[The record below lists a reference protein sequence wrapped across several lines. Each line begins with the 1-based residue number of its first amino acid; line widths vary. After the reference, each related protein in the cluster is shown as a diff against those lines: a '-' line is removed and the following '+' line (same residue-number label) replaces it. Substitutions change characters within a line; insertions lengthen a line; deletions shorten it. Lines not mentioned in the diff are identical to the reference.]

1 MKRFQS
7 IIQKYITNHQK
18 HKKYLAAVLAL
29 SILVSFAVPVSLIM
43 PAVSMTQND
52 TNENYAQPLNNEIE
66 TYTNESTGTNE
77 WFDTASDNG
86 EGVDFE
92 NNITSITITDA
103 TKDSN
108 GDYVINGGSGSSWS
122 GSFTLNYAR
131 VNDGVLGENNP
142 YMHFKIND
150 VKITNAQYGKDCL
163 FIDPSTSWK
172 GYCSDNNLLDN
183 QGQPATSGYYS
194 ISENGMI
201 NIRFTSDYR
210 NYLKSTTCEGSI
222 TFEGSIERGD
232 DADGDREFTIGNNK
246 IKVNFDDKNLGIR
259 KSADWNFYGTD
270 GSKIRWTITIEN
282 GSYAENLSGYTVDD
296 PMFSRGEN
304 FKFNPEN
311 VGSVDSNGVFRF
323 NESCKDSNG
332 KYPDYI
338 TITYETP
345 ITDDDIQLVTNQDGT
360 ENIYSGNFKVSN
372 IAKLKKPDGTETPS
386 NEATKEIPK
395 NEIKST
401 ITKSGTP
408 SYAIDGSKGYI
419 EWTIEVNRQHG
430 LPIKDYVITD
440 EAFKNKDIKDITI
453 NGTLASITDTSK
465 GTLTLGDVG
474 SKAIIK
480 YKVPVDKNSEQQYTN
495 KASLTPPSDNKDE
508 PKDTGDRTVTYK
520 TDLFDVTKSGVLND
534 KNQLTWTITIDATIN
549 NNAGTLNG
557 FKISDTQF
565 TDAVTNGQLRI
576 VSATNNNAD
585 VMNSV
590 SLSGSGNEYTINGE
604 ADKITLE
611 FTRPLTTDEINAQLG
626 LTGNNTANATNTV
639 TVEDK
644 DGEKEEE
651 SGTATL
657 TPLVDGIV
665 KRLKSN
671 NYAEETAGYDSDYL
685 TSDKATKSLEWEVNI
700 DHYRGFSSD
709 SKVFVDVMNA
719 TNGGQHY
726 MTREQLNTISIS
738 GTTIEGNDA
747 GITSSDYTIEKIF
760 DSNNKII
767 RFNVTFN
774 GTVDTKKC
782 VHLTIG
788 YNTTADASNVVKGNT
803 AVFSNIASF
812 GGTDAPGGNFSFE
825 VKDPAN
831 VPKHNL
837 TANKSWAGDTPA
849 NRPDNITIRLERKT
863 GENGWVEYAPSGQE
877 STKTIN
883 KDSFDGYLCQWTDL
897 EEYTPTADKTP
908 YYYRVVELD
917 GDNVVLNG
925 GILGSYTVSY
935 NENGITLN
943 SNGTFTI
950 TNTRAL
956 ADITVH
962 KDWVGDEGK
971 TKPNAVV
978 HLEWKYEGNADSTYQ
993 RVDGDNG
1000 ADVTLDPNN
1009 SYNHTWNNLPK
1020 KKDGRTVLYRVVENE
1035 LADYVTSYTNNNGI
1049 NSNGTINITNTYKMI
1064 DISVNKVW
1072 QDENGGNMSAPDD
1085 INSLKF
1091 QLQYKHAD
1099 SFEPAGTA
1107 TSITDTKERSG
1118 DTVKYHFTLP
1128 ADVNAGD
1135 KIIFNITK
1143 NVYNNASGCLGW
1155 NGKSGWQKI
1164 EWNVTNTNGFTK
1176 EFIISDDIA
1185 DNRYFEFQA
1194 YNNSIYYDIGTVEYQ
1209 IQKKK
1214 DGAVSDWTAYPTD
1227 GTQEVQKASDGSFS
1241 YTWQN
1246 IPIVDEDGNLLEY
1259 QVVEVNCPKGYKA
1272 SYSSSDNKNFTV
1284 TNKQSTTYSKQA
1296 IYPHEMNLNK
1306 AYTTMIEGTDFIIEP
1321 IDSITLDKLPT
1332 RTINEKEYYI
1342 LEWIIRMNSKN
1353 NYSFEDELP
1362 DGAFLYCDEKG
1373 TSTGFGVIKNNNS
1386 NSYEVVVNIWQSWNN
1401 VYKANG
1407 NKINFDF
1414 SKENEFHNLKFIIYC
1429 TAIPKE
1435 TVDSAVNTNG
1445 YYDVINKIKTN
1456 DEPNSTESK
1465 LTITKSTAPPVDE
1478 SLLRKTLYVGKP
1490 DSLYYQNG
1498 TPTYELIVNPE
1509 GKNLVN
1515 GDTIDITDI
1524 FEITGYKP
1532 NGGTKTDGSDLL
1544 DVDFN
1549 EIQVQLIDENG
1560 KRIRDLLPNEYN
1572 RLTNTEEITN
1582 VETTPYDVDWGDFS
1596 DPYPDDGTNNWYY
1609 LKERSLVESGVEVC
1623 LEVSGNQGD
1632 IVDVFGYSGFTV
1644 EYDDVK
1650 YDENGKAK
1658 IRFIIT
1664 EPMRSDLFFKSSN
1677 ITAVQIISTQ
1687 KVTRTTSQATKL
1699 QLSVPDEMPLKIVY
1713 SYKLKTN
1720 SKTPG
1725 NPAVGKT
1732 PPAGSVIYL
1741 KNAAEF
1747 ETSSEKAFDEEKE
1760 MEFQI
1765 SKSSATVNTTE
1776 YPTIKKVDIGNYSLE
1791 LSAGFRIAK
1800 YDNGT
1805 WKYASQFNDVSDDKH
1820 KVVSH
1825 SPNFSIEE
1833 SDGKV
1838 PTGSAKLETVAGGY
1852 KIVLESGALY
1862 KLVEVERPDGYID
1875 LGYKSDSIVTGK
1887 KPYVFY
1893 FTYDGTISDETLDSL
1908 NNDLDDL
1915 YKLEKSDIMNFQK
1928 NSTLNIPN
1936 SNTFS
1941 IKVEKEWGIMPAD
1954 YTPVSVDVKLGW
1966 SYSKLN
1972 KIPDSLNELSAL
1984 GINGATKTIT
1994 GIGENGTLPSV
2005 TWDNLPNGYDGKPI
2019 YYYVKE
2025 ISYKLKDSNNIE
2037 KTYTLNNDGTYKC
2050 GDETGDFKPIY
2061 TGNGLNTGYSVE
2073 DGKVTGNV
2081 HIKNASKL
2089 VVKKVWQDSNGEEIT
2104 DNLPLE
2110 EIQFNLDGIKEDGT
2124 TIRLVTKGT
2133 LSKSADWLTVID
2145 DSVFDSS
2152 LNEESKELSQYKQFK
2167 VAEVITNDNQ
2177 AIMYGYIVSDTY
2189 NVTEG
2194 SGEIVLTN
2202 KDKTPKD
2209 INVTVNKVWGDGNGN
2224 HTNDSIEV
2232 VLIRSNK
2239 SLTSSELK
2247 ELNLDSLSNG
2257 ITKVVEDNPF
2267 ILNSENNWTK
2277 TWEELPYKEENGTQN
2292 YYYVLEKI
2300 IPDGYEVSY
2309 SHNGSLSS
2317 PVITINN
2324 NVPGSFRIDKSW
2336 VNASDTLITDTSS
2349 LPESIEVELYRRAK
2363 ENKTQASTVDKSA
2376 EIKIMPIGDSITY
2389 GEGDS
2394 LGGSYRKYLY
2404 YELKKT
2410 FPNLKI
2416 VGKQSWTGSA
2426 EIDGENITFDNG
2438 HVGRSGMTIKSY
2450 NYDNHNRIGIYEGI
2464 TNGDWK
2470 DAIREQKPD
2479 IILLLIGTNDIMD
2492 NYDMENIESRLYDL
2506 TQEIYKQYN
2515 DTKLFIMSPPPIV
2528 AGNKNTGDYLNQNI
2542 MDTNITNYI
2551 VAIKKVIARE
2561 TNNNHYC
2568 KYIDI
2573 NTEFKAQNDYATN
2586 LLSDYCHPNA
2596 SGNRVIGNYITKQLE
2611 TALGISS
2618 ESVELEKDIPRL
2630 PSDFETNS
2638 SVYEKVDKITISHD
2652 ENGNWSYNVSDLGS
2666 DSKDYV
2672 YYVKEIVPE
2681 GWEVSYEHNGQL
2693 GDSDTPIQIINK
2705 KTTEKTSITVNKQW
2719 IDGNAGN
2726 RPDITLT
2733 LQYKTSESASWTDVN
2748 VTQPTPTKNGATWTY
2763 TYSNLPKDDG
2773 NDNNYQYRIV
2783 ETVPTG
2789 YTVEY
2794 VNGGV
2799 SGADGNISLTNTKS
2813 VSIKLNK
2820 IWSDN
2825 DHMGDTIIVKL
2836 HRSTTQKGDA
2846 SLPLVMS
2853 INGQASMQTGSTQT
2867 LTANRNNI
2875 IWSSSDTNAATINS
2889 TGLVTAIKAGTTTI
2903 TAKCGSETATFVIT
2917 VSDKPTVQLA
2927 KSSVNITLGE
2937 NASDLVTLLGISMS
2951 EGTATYSYSGYDSS
2965 VISIS
2970 DGKVTALKAG
2980 NTTITVTATSGS
2992 DTSTAT
2998 ATINVNYPTFN
3009 VSDVSVAA
3017 GRTLNIAPDSHGGF
3031 EYTSNN
3037 DKITVDVNGNLSAE
3051 NASAGDTATIT
3062 VKRGTETKT
3071 INVTVTEASHE
3082 VPKVMDSSNA
3092 PYYIDL
3098 PNGYRSNIDKI
3109 VLVFDSTSSG
3119 WIDIFINRN
3128 GNYMGTIGQ
3137 QSVGYDASDNI
3148 ILSCSNYTTII
3159 DFDNGTMDCLK
3170 FAKSSSGDFNA
3181 TLKSLQVILA
3191 NDSSYTI
3198 TDFDNNTGTSSGSG
3212 SGGEDTSDYGTKVS
3226 GEYNSKYDS
3235 YGYSIND
3242 VEAGKVVKVTVVGTP
3257 NASVNGCFG
3266 YNDSSNSWQDSKWG
3280 DKNIGSDGKLV
3291 LEYTVPD
3298 NYKNGFQFQFW
3309 NWEKNGNTSSNITD
3323 VYYKVE
3329 AGAGGGDTGNYG
3341 TELSNQNNNG
3351 DNFKSEIS
3359 GLKAGD
3365 KITVTL
3371 LGTPN
3376 NSVNGCFGY
3385 AVNTWSQSKW
3395 GDKNIGSDG
3404 KLAIEYTVPSN
3415 YNGEYFEFQIW
3426 NYSSSIV
3433 SKVYYKV
3440 DYGTYATATQSYS
3453 LRSASRAISRVNSV
3467 SPLAE
3472 TSENITF
3479 NSEGVAEVK
3488 LTYTDVVNG
3497 QHWQKLI
3504 ENLPAYDKNN
3514 QQYYYWVEE
3523 IEVNGY
3529 TASYYFDDA
3538 SGDTEYCI
3546 DAAKLGSGEITIKNT
3561 KVESSSV
3568 TMPSTGGKG
3577 VKWYYVTGMAVMFV
3591 SAAGILIRRRKN
3603 PVK

>member
-29 SILVSFAVPVSLIM
+29 SILVSFAVPISLIM

-86 EGVDFE
+86 EGVTFE
-92 NNITSITITDA
+92 NKITSITITNA
-103 TKDSN
+103 TTDDKGN
-108 GDYVINGGSGSSWS
+108 YVINGGSGPSWS
-122 GSFTLNYAR
+122 GSFTLNYAE
-131 VNDGVLGENNP
+131 VNGDFLRENNP
-142 YMHFKIND
+142 YMYCKING

-163 FIDPSTSWK
+163 FIDPSTSWED
-172 GYCSDNNLLDN
+172 YCSANNLLDN

-210 NYLKSTTCEGSI
+210 NYLENNTCEGSI
-222 TFEGSIERGD
+222 KFEGSIERGD
-232 DADGDREFTIGNNK
+232 DADGDKEFTIGKNK
-246 IKVNFDDKNLGIR
+246 IKVTFDDKNLGIR
-259 KSADWNFYGTD
+259 KSADWNFYGTND
-270 GSKIRWTITIEN
+270 GNIRWTITIEN
-282 GSYAENLSGYTVDD
+282 GNYVNDLNDYFVEDS
-296 PMFSRGEN
+296 MFSRGEN

-345 ITDDDIQLVTNQDGT
+345 ITDNDIQLVTNPDGT

-372 IAKLKKPDGTETPS
+372 IAKLKKNDSTELPPA
-386 NEATKEIPK
+386 EATKDIPQSDVKATINK
-395 NEIKST
+395 N
-401 ITKSGTP
+401 GQP
-408 SYAIDGSKGYI
+408 SYEIDGSKGYV
-419 EWTIEVNRQHG
+419 EWTIEVERKHN
-430 LPIKDYVITD
+430 LPLKDYVITD
-440 EAFKNKDIKDITI
+440 EAFKNSNIKDITI
-453 NGTLASITDTSK
+453 NGTPASITDTSN
-465 GTLTLGDVG
+465 GALTLDDVG

-480 YKVPVDKNSEQQYTN
+480 YKVPVDKNSERQYTN

-520 TDLFDVTKSGVLND
+520 TDLFDVTKTGVLND
-534 KNQLTWTITIDATIN
+534 KNQITWTITIDATIN

-576 VSATNNNAD
+576 VSAENNYVD
-585 VMNSV
+585 VTNSV
-590 SLSGSGNEYTINGE
+590 SLNGLGNEYTINGE

-611 FTRPLTTDEINAQLG
+611 FTRPLTTDEINAQLD
-626 LTGNNTANATNTV
+626 LTGNNTDNATNTV

-726 MTREQLNTISIS
+726 MTQEQLNTISIS

-760 DSNNKII
+760 DSNKKII

-774 GTVDTKKC
+774 DTVDTKKC
-782 VHLTIG
+782 VHLKIG
-788 YNTTADASNVVKGNT
+788 YKTTADASKVEKGNI
-803 AVFSNIASF
+803 ALFSNTASF
-812 GGTDAPGGNFSFE
+812 GEQLVDDGGSFE
-825 VKDPAN
+825 FVVKDPAN

-849 NRPDNITIRLERKT
+849 NRPDSIKIRLERKT
-863 GENGWVEYAPSGQE
+863 GENGKWEKYTREGLENP
-877 STKTIN
+877 KTIN
-883 KDSFDGYLCQWTDL
+883 KGSFDSYLCQWTDL
-897 EEYTPTADKTP
+897 EEYTPTSDKTH

-917 GDNVVLNG
+917 GDNAVSNG
-925 GILGSYTVSY
+925 GTLEDYTVSY

-971 TKPNAVV
+971 TRPEAKV
-978 HLEWKYEGNADSTYQ
+978 HLEWKYADNSNEWQT
-993 RVDGDNG
+993 VEGDNG

-1020 KKDGRTVLYRVVENE
+1020 KKDGKTVLYRVVENE
-1035 LADYVTSYTNNNGI
+1035 LSDYVTSYTNNNGI
-1049 NSNGTINITNTYKMI
+1049 NSNGTINITNTYKKI
-1064 DISVNKVW
+1064 DISVNKAW

-1107 TSITDTKERSG
+1107 TSITDNRKQEGSTW
-1118 DTVKYHFTLP
+1118 KYFFNLP
-1128 ADVNAGD
+1128 FDVNAGD
-1135 KIIFNITK
+1135 KIVFNIK
-1143 NVYNNASGCLGW
+1143 GAVYGNASGCLGW
-1155 NGKSGWQKI
+1155 NGTDWQKI
-1164 EWNVTNTNGFTK
+1164 EWNKENSGDFTK

-1185 DNRYFEFQA
+1185 SDRYFEFQF
-1194 YNNSIYYDIGTVEYQ
+1194 YNNSSYPNQTTVEYQ

-1227 GTQEVQKASDGSFS
+1227 GTQEVQKASDGSFR

-1246 IPIVDEDGNLLEY
+1246 IPIVDENGNSVVY
-1259 QVVEVNCPKGYKA
+1259 QVVEVDTPSGYEA
-1272 SYSSSDNKNFTV
+1272 SYSSLDDKNFTV
-1284 TNKQSTTYSKQA
+1284 TNKQSYSKQA
-1296 IYPHEMNLNK
+1296 IYPHEMNLSNG
-1306 AYTTMIEGTDFIIEP
+1306 YSNIIEGTDFIIEP

-1386 NSYEVVVNIWQSWNN
+1386 YSYEVVVNIWQSWNN

-1414 SKENEFHNLKFIIYC
+1414 SKESEFHNLKFIIYC

-1445 YYDVINKIKTN
+1445 SYDVINKIKTN
-1456 DEPNSTESK
+1456 DEPNFTESK
-1465 LTITKSTAPPVDE
+1465 LTITKSNTPPVDE

-1549 EIQVQLIDENG
+1549 KIQVQLIDENG

-1572 RLTNTEEITN
+1572 RLTNTEEVEDVDITN
-1582 VETTPYDVDWGDFS
+1582 YTGNFGKFVMDDWNTTKHYKLDSG
-1596 DPYPDDGTNNWYY
+1596 NNFPIG
-1609 LKERSLVESGVEVC
+1609 LEVC
-1623 LEVSGNQGD
+1623 LK
-1632 IVDVFGYSGFTV
+1632 
-1644 EYDDVK
+1644 VK
-1650 YDENGKAK
+1650 GGTTGELVNAKADNEKFVIESDGGIYDENGEAEIKLLVQKTDWTDLGFTCGNAK
-1658 IRFIIT
+1658 LDVEVI
-1664 EPMRSDLFFKSSN
+1664 SK
-1677 ITAVQIISTQ
+1677 QIV
-1687 KVTRTTSQATKL
+1687 KRTTSMKTKL

-1732 PPAGSVIYL
+1732 PPPGSEISL

-1747 ETSSEKAFDEEKE
+1747 ETSSEKASAEVSEAK
-1760 MEFQI
+1760 FQI
-1765 SKSSATVNTTE
+1765 STSSATVNTTE

-1791 LSAGFRIAK
+1791 LNACFRIAK

-1805 WKYASQFNDVSDDKH
+1805 WKYASQFNDVKDSSNN
-1820 KVVSH
+1820 VVSH
-1825 SPNFSIEE
+1825 SPNFNIEE
-1833 SDGKV
+1833 SAGKV
-1838 PTGSAKLETVAGGY
+1838 PTDSAKLETVAGGY
-1852 KIVLESGALY
+1852 KIVLDSGALY
-1862 KLVEVERPDGYID
+1862 KLVEVERPNGYID

-1887 KPYVFY
+1887 RPYVFY
-1893 FTYDGTISDETLDSL
+1893 FTYDGTISDETLNAL
-1908 NNDLDDL
+1908 NSGLGDL

-1941 IKVEKEWGIMPAD
+1941 IKVEKEWGIIPTG

-1984 GINGATKTIT
+1984 GIDEEDTKTIT
-1994 GIGENGTLPSV
+1994 GTGENDTLPSV

-2089 VVKKVWQDSNGEEIT
+2089 VVKKVWQDSNGKEIT

-2110 EIQFNLDGIKEDGT
+2110 KIQFNLDGIKEDGT
-2124 TIRLVTKGT
+2124 TVRLVTNGNLKASGN
-2133 LSKSADWLTVID
+2133 WLTVID
-2145 DSVFDSS
+2145 DSVFDNS
-2152 LNEESKELSQYKQFK
+2152 LNEESKKLSQYKQFK

-2209 INVTVNKVWGDGNGN
+2209 INVTVNKVWGNGNGN

-2247 ELNLDSLSNG
+2247 ELNLDSLPSG
-2257 ITKVVEDNPF
+2257 ITEVKKET
-2267 ILNSENNWTK
+2267 LNNSNNWTK
-2277 TWEELPYKEENGTQN
+2277 TWKNLPYKDDNGKQN
-2292 YYYVLEKI
+2292 RYYVLEKAV
-2300 IPDGYEVSY
+2300 PANYEVSY

-2336 VNASDTLITDTSS
+2336 VNASGTPITEGLPDSITVEIYQKLESTDSAVDDTKKIPDNLK
-2349 LPESIEVELYRRAK
+2349 VY
-2363 ENKTQASTVDKSA
+2363 A
-2376 EIKIMPIGDSITY
+2376 EGDSITF
-2389 GEGDS
+2389 GTS
-2394 LGGSYRKYLY
+2394 
-2404 YELKKT
+2404 
-2410 FPNLKI
+2410 
-2416 VGKQSWTGSA
+2416 
-2426 EIDGENITFDNG
+2426 ENFGVSN
-2438 HVGRSGMTIKSY
+2438 V
-2450 NYDNHNRIGIYEGI
+2450 
-2464 TNGDWK
+2464 
-2470 DAIREQKPD
+2470 P
-2479 IILLLIGTNDIMD
+2479 
-2492 NYDMENIESRLYDL
+2492 
-2506 TQEIYKQYN
+2506 
-2515 DTKLFIMSPPPIV
+2515 
-2528 AGNKNTGDYLNQNI
+2528 YLNQLKDLLPGENVTMI
-2542 MDTNITNYI
+2542 NSGTVNAKIEG
-2551 VAIKKVIARE
+2551 IK
-2561 TNNNHYC
+2561 
-2568 KYIDI
+2568 D
-2573 NTEFKAQNDYATN
+2573 D
-2586 LLSDYCHPNA
+2586 LLSDLNSYDVVTLIAGTNNLLNSNETVDQIKPKLKSLIDAIYSNAKSKDIVLFVGNVPKITGTAALTWSNARPGYKQNDSESNAEIISKWDTLVTEYNTMVKDLVDSDDYKDKKIYYVDICQAVGTQTVDGCHPSDTGYTAIANA
-2596 SGNRVIGNYITKQLE
+2596 FYNAINKHYVGE
-2611 TALGISS
+2611 TVTVETSKNIDGLPENLGTLYDT
-2618 ESVELEKDIPRL
+2618 E
-2630 PSDFETNS
+2630 
-2638 SVYEKVDKITISHD
+2638 TISAENNWSLNLTDLPKSD
-2652 ENGNWSYNVSDLGS
+2652 ENGN
-2666 DSKDYV
+2666 DYV
-2672 YYVKEIVPE
+2672 YYVKEVTPT
-2681 GWEVSYEHNGQL
+2681 GWEESYKHNGQL
-2693 GDSDTPIQIINK
+2693 VDSNTTIEIINTK
-2705 KTTEKTSITVNKQW
+2705 ATEKTSITVNKKW
-2719 IDGNAGN
+2719 NDGNASD
-2726 RPDITLT
+2726 RPDSITLT
-2733 LQYKTSESASWTDVN
+2733 LQRKTETEGEWSDVE
-2748 VTQPTPTKNGATWTY
+2748 VTQPTHTKNGATWTY

-2799 SGADGNISLTNTKS
+2799 AGADGNISLTNTKS

-2825 DHMGDTIIVKL
+2825 EHMGDTITVKL

-2875 IWSSSDTNAATINS
+2875 IWSSSDTNVATINS
-2889 TGLVTAIKAGTTTI
+2889 TGLVTAIKAGTTII

-2927 KSSVNITLGE
+2927 YSSVNITLDE

-2951 EGTATYSYSGYDSS
+2951 DGTATYSYSGYDSS

-2980 NTTITVTATSGS
+2980 NTTITVTATTPSG
-2992 DTSTAT
+2992 DRSTAT

-3031 EYTSNN
+3031 EYTSDN

-3062 VKRGTETKT
+3062 VTRGTETET
-3071 INVTVTEASHE
+3071 FNVTVTEASHE
-3082 VPKVMDSSNA
+3082 VPKVMDSDGA
-3092 PYYIDL
+3092 PYDVYL
-3098 PNGYRSNIDKI
+3098 PEGYRSNISQI
-3109 VLVFDSTSSG
+3109 MATFDSTSTGILDIDLYQGDSHKYVGWYNNNNFQFGDYGASMNNYVLTIPMKNGSADYLRFRNDYSG
-3119 WIDIFINRN
+3119 NTFKVI
-3128 GNYMGTIGQ
+3128 
-3137 QSVGYDASDNI
+3137 
-3148 ILSCSNYTTII
+3148 
-3159 DFDNGTMDCLK
+3159 
-3170 FAKSSSGDFNA
+3170 
-3181 TLKSLQVILA
+3181 LKSLQVILA

-3212 SGGEDTSDYGTKVS
+3212 SGGEDTSNYGTELTKTLS
-3226 GEYNSKYDS
+3226 NDDTPI
-3235 YGYSIND
+3235 YSITGLNVGD
-3242 VEAGKVVKVTVVGTP
+3242 KIEVTL
-3257 NASVNGCFG
+3257 VNNNEGSNFNGSFG
-3266 YNDSSNSWQDSKWG
+3266 YNESGVW
-3280 DKNIGSDGKLV
+3280 KNHEWSGTVTNGKMILTH
-3291 LEYTVPD
+3291 TVND
-3298 NYKNGFQFQFW
+3298 NYNGNEVQFQIW
-3309 NWEKNGNTSSNITD
+3309 KNKSADCT

-3329 AGAGGGDTGNYG
+3329 
-3341 TELSNQNNNG
+3341 
-3351 DNFKSEIS
+3351 
-3359 GLKAGD
+3359 
-3365 KITVTL
+3365 
-3371 LGTPN
+3371 
-3376 NSVNGCFGY
+3376 
-3385 AVNTWSQSKW
+3385 
-3395 GDKNIGSDG
+3395 
-3404 KLAIEYTVPSN
+3404 
-3415 YNGEYFEFQIW
+3415 
-3426 NYSSSIV
+3426 SSAS
-3433 SKVYYKV
+3433 
-3440 DYGTYATATQSYS
+3440 TQSYS
-3453 LRSASRAISRVNSV
+3453 LRSASRAVSRVNSV

-3472 TSENITF
+3472 TSQSIKF
-3479 NSEGVAEVK
+3479 DSDGVAEVELK
-3488 LTYTDVVNG
+3488 YTDVVNG

-3504 ENLPAYDKNN
+3504 ENLPAYDENN

-3529 TASYYFDDA
+3529 TVSYLFSDDN
-3538 SGDTEYCI
+3538 SETQYCI
-3546 DAAKLGSGEITIKNT
+3546 DALQLGSGEITIKNT
-3561 KVESSSV
+3561 KNESSSV
-3568 TMPSTGGKG
+3568 EMPSTGGKG

>member
-92 NNITSITITDA
+92 NKITSITITDA

-122 GSFTLNYAR
+122 GSFTLNYAG
-131 VNDGVLGENNP
+131 VNDGVLGVNNP
-142 YMHFKIND
+142 YMHCQIND

-163 FIDPSTSWK
+163 FIDPSDSWK
-172 GYCSDNNLLDN
+172 AYCSANNLLDN

-210 NYLKSTTCEGSI
+210 NYLKSNTCEGSI

-259 KSADWNFYGTD
+259 KSADWNFQGANEE
-270 GSKIRWTITIEN
+270 KIRWAITIEN
-282 GSYAENLSGYTVDD
+282 GNYVNDLNNYFVEDSMLSKAENVVISPSNAGSIDSSGI
-296 PMFSRGEN
+296 
-304 FKFNPEN
+304 
-311 VGSVDSNGVFRF
+311 FRISD
-323 NESCKDSNG
+323 SCKDSNG
-332 KYPDYI
+332 KYPANI
-338 TITYETP
+338 TITYEAP
-345 ITDDDIQLVTNQDGT
+345 ITDSDLIKPTNDWD
-360 ENIYSGNFKVSN
+360 SFKIKN
-372 IAKLKKPDGTETPS
+372 IAKLKKDDGTELPPA
-386 NEATKEIPK
+386 EETKGIPQGDVK
-395 NEIKST
+395 AT
-401 ITKSGTP
+401 ITKSGKPT
-408 SYAIDGSKGYI
+408 YEIDGSKGYV
-419 EWTIEVNRQHG
+419 EWTIEVERKRN
-430 LPIKDYVITD
+430 LPLKDYVITD
-440 EAFKNKDIKDITI
+440 EAFKNIENITI
-453 NGTLASITDTSK
+453 NGDSATITDKTN

-474 SKAIIK
+474 SSAVIK
-480 YKVPVDKNSEQQYTN
+480 YRVPIDTNTSTGDITCTN
-495 KASLTPPSDNKDE
+495 KATLTPPDSAKDD
-508 PKDTGDRTVTYK
+508 PKDTGDQTVTYK
-520 TDLFDVTKSGVLND
+520 KDLFDVTKSGVLND
-534 KNQLTWTITIDATIN
+534 KNQLTWTITIATIN

-576 VSATNNNAD
+576 VSAENNYVD
-585 VMNSV
+585 VTNSV
-590 SLSGSGNEYTINGE
+590 SLNGLGNEYTINGE

-626 LTGNNTANATNTV
+626 LTGNNTDNATNTV

-657 TPLVDGIV
+657 TPLVDRIV
-665 KRLKSN
+665 KTLKSN
-671 NYAEETAGYDSDYL
+671 NRVEEEADYDSDYL
-685 TSDKATKSLEWEVNI
+685 NSSKATKELEWEVKI
-700 DHYRGFSSD
+700 DQHRGFSGD
-709 SKVFVDVMNA
+709 GKVFVDVMNA
-719 TNGGQHY
+719 TNSGKHY
-726 MTREQLNTISIS
+726 ITQEQLDAISIS
-738 GTTIEGNDA
+738 GTTIEGNNA
-747 GITSSDYTIEKIF
+747 GITSSDYTINGIT
-760 DSNNKII
+760 DSNGNITK
-767 RFNVTFN
+767 FEVTFN
-774 GTVDTKKC
+774 GNVDTKKC

-803 AVFSNIASF
+803 AVFSNTASF
-812 GGTDAPGGNFSFE
+812 GGKDAPGGNFSFE

-1478 SLLRKTLYVGKP
+1478 SLLQKTLYVGKP

-1572 RLTNTEEITN
+1572 RLTNTEE
-1582 VETTPYDVDWGDFS
+1582 VVGE
-1596 DPYPDDGTNNWYY
+1596 
-1609 LKERSLVESGVEVC
+1609 KEIIVGADKLYGYVNFDNSVSTYCINSINDKNIVPKGSEII
-1623 LEVSGNQGD
+1623 LEVQGNPNKSVNPQISEGSGAK
-1632 IVDVFGYSGFTV
+1632 SGFTFEV
-1644 EYDDVK
+1644 IGSGN
-1650 YDENGKAK
+1650 YDENGKAQIK
-1658 IRFIIT
+1658 LIFT
-1664 EPMRSDLFFKSSN
+1664 EDVTSLVAFKTSNATNDSSFKL
-1677 ITAVQIISTQ
+1677 ISAIF
-1687 KVTRTTSQATKL
+1687 KERTTSTKTKL

-1776 YPTIKKVDIGNYSLE
+1776 YPTIKKVDVGNYSLE
-1791 LSAGFRIAK
+1791 LHAGFRIAK

-1805 WKYASQFNDVSDDKH
+1805 WKYASQFNDVTDSSNN
-1820 KVVSH
+1820 VVSH

-1893 FTYDGTISDETLDSL
+1893 FTYDGTISDETLNAL
-1908 NNDLDDL
+1908 NNGLDNSL
-1915 YKLEKSDIMNFQK
+1915 KLSKSDIMNFQK

-1941 IKVEKEWGIMPAD
+1941 IKVEKEWGIMPAG

-2324 NVPGSFRIDKSW
+2324 NVPGSFKVSKSW
-2336 VNASDTLITDTSS
+2336 VNASYTPITEG
-2349 LPESIEVELYRRAK
+2349 LPDSITVEIYQKLESTNSA
-2363 ENKTQASTVDKSA
+2363 VDETK
-2376 EIKIMPIGDSITY
+2376 KIPDNLKVYALGDSITKGTFNGHVAEENTY
-2389 GEGDS
+2389 PNVLKS
-2394 LGGSYRKYLY
+2394 KYLTENNGY
-2404 YELKKT
+2404 NNSDVNK
-2410 FPNLKI
+2410 
-2416 VGKQSWTGSA
+2416 
-2426 EIDGENITFDNG
+2426 DGEN
-2438 HVGRSGMTIKSY
+2438 GRLISQIKEAASY
-2450 NYDNHNRIGIYEGI
+2450 SNYLPNADVVC
-2464 TNGDWK
+2464 
-2470 DAIREQKPD
+2470 
-2479 IILLLIGTNDIMD
+2479 IIAGTNDIINSNSAITGDDSCQTKLIELLNTIYQKNSNAIVFVGSIPKFSALDWSNLRGIANVYQSDTDDKRQSVQLQWDKLVNSYNTMV
-2492 NYDMENIESRLYDL
+2492 ENVVKSY
-2506 TQEIYKQYN
+2506 QYN
-2515 DTKLFIMSPPPIV
+2515 GQSKEISFVDIHKAVGTKLVDGCHPTAEGYDEIAKAFYNAI
-2528 AGNKNTGDYLNQNI
+2528 NKYYVG
-2542 MDTNITNYI
+2542 
-2551 VAIKKVIARE
+2551 E
-2561 TNNNHYC
+2561 TVTVGTPQ
-2568 KYIDI
+2568 DI
-2573 NTEFKAQNDYATN
+2573 NGLPDNLGTTPFKTVTMN
-2586 LLSDYCHPNA
+2586 P
-2596 SGNRVIGNYITKQLE
+2596 
-2611 TALGISS
+2611 
-2618 ESVELEKDIPRL
+2618 
-2630 PSDFETNS
+2630 
-2638 SVYEKVDKITISHD
+2638 D
-2652 ENGNWSYNVSDLGS
+2652 ENGNWSLNLTDLSKSDGNGNN
-2666 DSKDYV
+2666 YV
-2672 YYVKEIVPE
+2672 YYVKEINIPTD
-2681 GWEVSYEHNGQL
+2681 WEASYKHNGQL
-2693 GDSDTPIQIINK
+2693 ADSNTQIEIINTK
-2705 KTTEKTSITVNKQW
+2705 ATEKINITVNKKW
-2719 IDGNAGN
+2719 NDGNASD
-2726 RPDITLT
+2726 RPDSITLT
-2733 LQYKTSESASWTDVN
+2733 LQRKTETEGEWSDVE
-2748 VTQPTPTKNGATWTY
+2748 VTQPTPTKNGNTWTY

-2799 SGADGNISLTNTKS
+2799 AGADGNISLTNTKS

-2825 DHMGDTIIVKL
+2825 EHMGDTIIVKL

-2875 IWSSSDTNAATINS
+2875 IWSSSDTNVATINS
-2889 TGLVTAIKAGTTTI
+2889 TGLVTAIKHGTTII

-2927 KSSVNITLGE
+2927 NSVNITLGE

-2951 EGTATYSYSGYDSS
+2951 DGSTATYSYSGYDSS

-2998 ATINVNYPTFN
+2998 ATINVNYPATF
-3009 VSDVSVAA
+3009 SITGGSSVSV
-3017 GRTLNIAPDSHGGF
+3017 GSTLNLGIDNNNGKFTWLSSDKSIATVNDNGVVTGKKAGKVIITATRDDSTEVNPKVATKEITVQEGIIDVAQGNV
-3031 EYTSNN
+3031 EITLRIGDTITVTSSTGLAQLQTWLWDNNIVSASGNGNNIIIEAKAIGEVIITYLHTYNTSATTFKVKVVDAFAVSPTNKELAYGDTVTLSPNMSGNITYEIIQGSDFIDFDGSVVTAKSDGEGTAIIRFTNN
-3037 DKITVDVNGNLSAE
+3037 DTGEIADVTITVSEEIKEEKVYEGSYELVKDSYTTINPNVNIGKLVFNCTNDTQDTVWIAVYKDNNKIYDQNVTLNSTNSLEVEVNGNC
-3051 NASAGDTATIT
+3051 TQ
-3062 VKRGTETKT
+3062 
-3071 INVTVTEASHE
+3071 INIGF
-3082 VPKVMDSSNA
+3082 PNSN
-3092 PYYIDL
+3092 D
-3098 PNGYRSNIDKI
+3098 D
-3109 VLVFDSTSSG
+3109 
-3119 WIDIFINRN
+3119 
-3128 GNYMGTIGQ
+3128 
-3137 QSVGYDASDNI
+3137 
-3148 ILSCSNYTTII
+3148 
-3159 DFDNGTMDCLK
+3159 
-3170 FAKSSSGDFNA
+3170 
-3181 TLKSLQVILA
+3181 
-3191 NDSSYTI
+3191 
-3198 TDFDNNTGTSSGSG
+3198 
-3212 SGGEDTSDYGTKVS
+3212 
-3226 GEYNSKYDS
+3226 
-3235 YGYSIND
+3235 
-3242 VEAGKVVKVTVVGTP
+3242 AGKVI
-3257 NASVNGCFG
+3257 SF
-3266 YNDSSNSWQDSKWG
+3266 
-3280 DKNIGSDGKLV
+3280 
-3291 LEYTVPD
+3291 
-3298 NYKNGFQFQFW
+3298 
-3309 NWEKNGNTSSNITD
+3309 
-3323 VYYKVE
+3323 
-3329 AGAGGGDTGNYG
+3329 YG
-3341 TELSNQNNNG
+3341 TS
-3351 DNFKSEIS
+3351 
-3359 GLKAGD
+3359 
-3365 KITVTL
+3365 
-3371 LGTPN
+3371 
-3376 NSVNGCFGY
+3376 
-3385 AVNTWSQSKW
+3385 
-3395 GDKNIGSDG
+3395 
-3404 KLAIEYTVPSN
+3404 
-3415 YNGEYFEFQIW
+3415 
-3426 NYSSSIV
+3426 
-3433 SKVYYKV
+3433 
-3440 DYGTYATATQSYS
+3440 ATATQSYS

-3561 KVESSSV
+3561 KNESSSV

>member
-29 SILVSFAVPVSLIM
+29 SILVSFAVPISLIM

-86 EGVDFE
+86 EGVEFE
-92 NNITSITITDA
+92 SKITSITITNA
-103 TKDSN
+103 TTDDKGN
-108 GDYVINGGSGSSWS
+108 YVINGGSGPSWS
-122 GSFTLNYAR
+122 GSFTLNYAG
-131 VNDGVLGENNP
+131 VNGGFLRENNP
-142 YMHFKIND
+142 YMYCKING

-163 FIDPSTSWK
+163 FIDPSDSWK
-172 GYCSDNNLLDN
+172 AYCSDVDHYLLDS

-210 NYLKSTTCEGSI
+210 NYLENNTCEGSI
-222 TFEGSIERGD
+222 KFEGSIERGD
-232 DADGDREFTIGNNK
+232 DADGDKEFTIGNNK
-246 IKVNFDDKNLGIR
+246 IKVTFDDKNLGIR
-259 KSADWNFYGTD
+259 KSADWNFYGTND
-270 GSKIRWTITIEN
+270 GNIRWTITIEN
-282 GSYAENLSGYTVDD
+282 GNYVNDLNYYFVEDS
-296 PMFSRGEN
+296 MFSRGEN

-345 ITDDDIQLVTNQDGT
+345 ITDNDIQLVTNPDGT

-372 IAKLKKPDGTETPS
+372 IAKLKKPGGTETPS

-408 SYAIDGSKGYI
+408 SYEIDGSKGYI
-419 EWTIEVNRQHG
+419 EWTIEVERKHN
-430 LPIKDYVITD
+430 LPLKDYVITD
-440 EAFKNKDIKDITI
+440 EAFKNKDITDITI
-453 NGTLASITDTSK
+453 NGTPASITDTSN
-465 GTLTLGDVG
+465 GALTLDDVG

-480 YKVPVDKNSEQQYTN
+480 YKVPVDKNSERQYTN

-520 TDLFDVTKSGVLND
+520 TDLFDVTKTGVLND
-534 KNQLTWTITIDATIN
+534 KNQITWTITIDATIN

-576 VSATNNNAD
+576 VSAENNYVD
-585 VMNSV
+585 VTNSV
-590 SLSGSGNEYTINGE
+590 SLNGSGNEYTINGE

-611 FTRPLTTDEINAQLG
+611 FTRPLTTDEINAQLD
-626 LTGNNTANATNTV
+626 LTGNNTDNATNTV

-726 MTREQLNTISIS
+726 MTQEQLKLINIS
-738 GTTIEGNDA
+738 GTTIEGNNA

-774 GTVDTKKC
+774 DTVDTKKC
-782 VHLTIG
+782 VHLKIG
-788 YNTTADASNVVKGNT
+788 YNTTADASKVEKGNI
-803 AVFSNIASF
+803 ALFSNTASF
-812 GGTDAPGGNFSFE
+812 GEQLVDDGGSFE
-825 VKDPAN
+825 FVVKDPAN

-837 TANKSWAGDTPA
+837 TSHKSWVGD
-849 NRPDNITIRLERKT
+849 NDNKRPDSITVRLERKT
-863 GENGWVEYAPSGQE
+863 GKNGKWEKYTREGLENP
-877 STKTIN
+877 KTITKGDFN
-883 KDSFDGYLCQWTDL
+883 DYLCQWNDL

-917 GDNVVLNG
+917 GDNAVSNG
-925 GILGSYTVSY
+925 GILEDYTVSY
-935 NENGITLN
+935 NENGITLGGD
-943 SNGTFTI
+943 GTFTI

-971 TKPNAVV
+971 TRPNAVV
-978 HLEWKYEGNADSTYQ
+978 HLEWKYEGDADSTYQ
-993 RVDGDNG
+993 RVYG

-1020 KKDGRTVLYRVVENE
+1020 KKDGKTVLYRVIENE
-1035 LADYVTSYTNNNGI
+1035 LSDYVTSYTNNNGI

-1085 INSLKF
+1085 INSLTFK
-1091 QLQYKHAD
+1091 LQKKEYG
-1099 SFEPAGTA
+1099 S
-1107 TSITDTKERSG
+1107 TSDWEDYPDGIKTIE
-1118 DTVKYHFTLP
+1118 
-1128 ADVNAGD
+1128 
-1135 KIIFNITK
+1135 
-1143 NVYNNASGCLGW
+1143 
-1155 NGKSGWQKI
+1155 KS
-1164 EWNVTNTNGFTK
+1164 
-1176 EFIISDDIA
+1176 SDDL
-1185 DNRYFEFQA
+1185 
-1194 YNNSIYYDIGTVEYQ
+1194 
-1209 IQKKK
+1209 
-1214 DGAVSDWTAYPTD
+1214 
-1227 GTQEVQKASDGSFS
+1227 FS
-1241 YTWQN
+1241 YTWN
-1246 IPIVDEDGNLLEY
+1246 DIPIVDEDGNLLEY
-1259 QVVEVNCPKGYKA
+1259 QVVEVDCPKGYKA

-1284 TNKQSTTYSKQA
+1284 TNKQSATYSKQA
-1296 IYPHEMNLNK
+1296 IRPNEISGGSNSAELK
-1306 AYTTMIEGTDFIIEP
+1306 EGTNYRIEP
-1321 IDSITLDKLPT
+1321 ISSITADELNDWPT
-1332 RTINEKEYYI
+1332 RNVKGQECYIFEWYIQMNPKERYC
-1342 LEWIIRMNSKN
+1342 
-1353 NYSFEDELP
+1353 FEDELP
-1362 DGAFLYCDEKG
+1362 AGATLYWD
-1373 TSTGFGVIKNNNS
+1373 TSWTNNKGFGVIRNNGWSHEVAINTWSAWTTGNS
-1386 NSYEVVVNIWQSWNN
+1386 DCVWSV
-1401 VYKANG
+1401 NG
-1407 NKINFDF
+1407 NKVIFDF
-1414 SKENEFHNLKFIIYC
+1414 SKSGDFNNLQFVTYC
-1429 TAIPKE
+1429 TAIPKSII
-1435 TVDSAVNTNG
+1435 DNAVEADG
-1445 YYDVINKIKTN
+1445 SYDVINKIKTN
-1456 DEPNSTESK
+1456 DEPNFTESK
-1465 LTITKSTAPPVDE
+1465 LTITKSNTPPVDE

-1572 RLTNTEEITN
+1572 RLTNTEE
-1582 VETTPYDVDWGDFS
+1582 VVDVDITDYTDNISLKHTGNNWNNKEFYWQCSKEGFF
-1596 DPYPDDGTNNWYY
+1596 PIGLEICLKIKDGTPGEFVNVTESDNNFCI
-1609 LKERSLVESGVEVC
+1609 ESNGV
-1623 LEVSGNQGD
+1623 
-1632 IVDVFGYSGFTV
+1632 T
-1644 EYDDVK
+1644 
-1650 YDENGKAK
+1650 YDENGEAK
-1658 IRFIIT
+1658 IKLVIQNTTWTNLSYTCYENLKF
-1664 EPMRSDLFFKSSN
+1664 E
-1677 ITAVQIISTQ
+1677 VVSTQ
-1687 KVTRTTSQATKL
+1687 IVKRTTSMKTKL

-1732 PPAGSVIYL
+1732 PPPGSEISL

-1747 ETSSEKAFDEEKE
+1747 ETSSEKASAEVSEAK
-1760 MEFQI
+1760 FQI
-1765 SKSSATVNTTE
+1765 STSSATVNTTE
-1776 YPTIKKVDIGNYSLE
+1776 YPTIKKVDVGNYSLE
-1791 LSAGFRIAK
+1791 LNAGFRIAK

-1805 WKYASQFNDVSDDKH
+1805 WKYASQFNDVKDSSNN
-1820 KVVSH
+1820 VVSH
-1825 SPNFSIEE
+1825 SPNFNIEE
-1833 SDGKV
+1833 SAGKV
-1838 PTGSAKLETVAGGY
+1838 PTGSAELETVAGGY
-1852 KIVLESGALY
+1852 KIVLDSGALY
-1862 KLVEVERPDGYID
+1862 KLVEVERPNGYID

-1893 FTYDGTISDETLDSL
+1893 FTYDGTIPDETLYSL
-1908 NNDLDDL
+1908 NNNLDDSD
-1915 YKLEKSDIMNFQK
+1915 KLEKSDIMNFQK

-1941 IKVEKEWGIMPAD
+1941 IKVEKEWGIMPTG

-1984 GINGATKTIT
+1984 GIDEEDTKTIT
-1994 GIGENGTLPSV
+1994 GTGENDTLPSV

-2025 ISYKLKDSNNIE
+2025 ISYKLNNSGTE
-2037 KTYTLNNDGTYKC
+2037 KTYTLNNDGTYKY

-2061 TGNGLNTGYSVE
+2061 TGNGLNTGSSVE

-2124 TIRLVTKGT
+2124 TVRLVTNGNLKASGN
-2133 LSKSADWLTVID
+2133 WLTVID
-2145 DSVFDSS
+2145 DSVFDDS
-2152 LNEESKELSQYKQFK
+2152 LNKESKELSQYKQFK

-2209 INVTVNKVWGDGNGN
+2209 INVTVNKVWGDGNEN
-2224 HTNDSIEV
+2224 HTTDSIEV

-2247 ELNLDSLSNG
+2247 ELNPDSLSNG
-2257 ITKVVEDNPF
+2257 ITKVVMKDNPF
-2267 ILNSENNWTK
+2267 ILNNENNWTK

-2292 YYYVLEKI
+2292 YYYVLEKR
-2300 IPDGYEVSY
+2300 IPNGYEVSY
-2309 SHNGSLSS
+2309 SHNGSLSN

-2336 VNASDTLITDTSS
+2336 VNVSGTPITEN
-2349 LPESIEVELYRRAK
+2349 LPDSITVKIYQKLESTDSA
-2363 ENKTQASTVDKSA
+2363 VDETKKIPDNLKVYA
-2376 EIKIMPIGDSITY
+2376 EGDSITFGSDKDY
-2389 GEGDS
+2389 NQSELNYPSQLKNLLPGQNVIVDNDGTPGATITEIQDDKLWHDS
-2394 LGGSYRKYLY
+2394 YKLDNTYD
-2404 YELKKT
+2404 
-2410 FPNLKI
+2410 I
-2416 VGKQSWTGSA
+2416 VT
-2426 EIDGENITFDNG
+2426 
-2438 HVGRSGMTIKSY
+2438 
-2450 NYDNHNRIGIYEGI
+2450 
-2464 TNGDWK
+2464 
-2470 DAIREQKPD
+2470 
-2479 IILLLIGTNDIMD
+2479 LIAGTNDIL
-2492 NYDMENIESRLYDL
+2492 N
-2506 TQEIYKQYN
+2506 TN
-2515 DTKLFIMSPPPIV
+2515 DTLEVMKKNLENLIDSLYTRTEGKNIVLFVGLLPTLTTNNWNRYGYNQYVDDVVNKRNKLITDYNNMVKDIV
-2528 AGNKNTGDYLNQNI
+2528 ANYKNNENKTIYDVDLYTAVGEQLTDGIHPTDEGYTAIANAFYNKIREHYVGETVKVETPKNI
-2542 MDTNITNYI
+2542 DGLPDDLGTC
-2551 VAIKKVIARE
+2551 IKTV
-2561 TNNNHYC
+2561 T
-2568 KYIDI
+2568 I
-2573 NTEFKAQNDYATN
+2573 NPDA
-2586 LLSDYCHPNA
+2586 
-2596 SGNRVIGNYITKQLE
+2596 
-2611 TALGISS
+2611 
-2618 ESVELEKDIPRL
+2618 
-2630 PSDFETNS
+2630 
-2638 SVYEKVDKITISHD
+2638 
-2652 ENGNWSYNVSDLGS
+2652 NGNWSLNLTDLLKSDGNGNN
-2666 DSKDYV
+2666 YV
-2672 YYVKEIVPE
+2672 YYVKEINTPT
-2681 GWEVSYEHNGQL
+2681 GWEASYKHNGQL
-2693 GDSDTPIQIINK
+2693 ADSNTQIEITNTKATKKIN
-2705 KTTEKTSITVNKQW
+2705 ITVNKKW
-2719 IDGNAGN
+2719 NDVNASD
-2726 RPDITLT
+2726 RPDSITLT
-2733 LQYKTSESASWTDVN
+2733 LQRKTETEGEWSDVE

-2799 SGADGNISLTNTKS
+2799 AGADGNISLTNTKS

-2825 DHMGDTIIVKL
+2825 EHTGDTIKVKL
-2836 HRSTTQKGDA
+2836 HRSTSKNTDE
-2846 SLPLVMS
+2846 LPLISTTV
-2853 INGQASMQTGSTQT
+2853 ASTNSVTSPSTET
-2867 LTANRNNI
+2867 T
-2875 IWSSSDTNAATINS
+2875 S
-2889 TGLVTAIKAGTTTI
+2889 TTT
-2903 TAKCGSETATFVIT
+2903 S
-2917 VSDKPTVQLA
+2917 
-2927 KSSVNITLGE
+2927 
-2937 NASDLVTLLGISMS
+2937 
-2951 EGTATYSYSGYDSS
+2951 
-2965 VISIS
+2965 ISI
-2970 DGKVTALKAG
+2970 
-2980 NTTITVTATSGS
+2980 
-2992 DTSTAT
+2992 
-2998 ATINVNYPTFN
+2998 
-3009 VSDVSVAA
+3009 
-3017 GRTLNIAPDSHGGF
+3017 
-3031 EYTSNN
+3031 
-3037 DKITVDVNGNLSAE
+3037 
-3051 NASAGDTATIT
+3051 
-3062 VKRGTETKT
+3062 
-3071 INVTVTEASHE
+3071 
-3082 VPKVMDSSNA
+3082 
-3092 PYYIDL
+3092 
-3098 PNGYRSNIDKI
+3098 
-3109 VLVFDSTSSG
+3109 
-3119 WIDIFINRN
+3119 
-3128 GNYMGTIGQ
+3128 
-3137 QSVGYDASDNI
+3137 
-3148 ILSCSNYTTII
+3148 
-3159 DFDNGTMDCLK
+3159 
-3170 FAKSSSGDFNA
+3170 
-3181 TLKSLQVILA
+3181 
-3191 NDSSYTI
+3191 
-3198 TDFDNNTGTSSGSG
+3198 
-3212 SGGEDTSDYGTKVS
+3212 DYGTKVS
-3226 GEYNSKYDS
+3226 GEYNSEYDS
-3235 YGYSIND
+3235 YGYSINN

-3266 YNDSSNSWQDSKWG
+3266 YNNSSGSWLSSQWG
-3280 DKNIGSDGKLV
+3280 ARNIGSDGKLV
-3291 LEYTVPD
+3291 LEYSVPD
-3298 NYKNGFQFQFW
+3298 DYKDGFQFQFW
-3309 NWEKNGNTSSNITD
+3309 NWETKGNTSSNITD

-3329 AGAGGGDTGNYG
+3329 AGADTTTTQTTTITTTTSTTTSSDGGSGSAD
-3341 TELSNQNNNG
+3341 
-3351 DNFKSEIS
+3351 SETVSIS
-3359 GLKAGD
+3359 PTNRIIEFD
-3365 KITVTL
+3365 
-3371 LGTPN
+3371 
-3376 NSVNGCFGY
+3376 S
-3385 AVNTWSQSKW
+3385 S
-3395 GDKNIGSDG
+3395 KNI
-3404 KLAIEYTVPSN
+3404 
-3415 YNGEYFEFQIW
+3415 
-3426 NYSSSIV
+3426 SSIV
-3433 SKVYYKV
+3433 GTVDLTSSQWTNLFINVYDSNNQSIKNYQVYWWNNDSDSPNLTVNGTIGTFNIDVNDSVNKIEVVYKEGSSAF
-3440 DYGTYATATQSYS
+3440 DLTLNYGNTASQSYS
-3453 LRSASRAISRVNSV
+3453 LRSAPRAVSRMNSV

-3472 TSENITF
+3472 TSQNITF

-3488 LTYTDVVNG
+3488 LTYTDVVDE

-3504 ENLPAYDKNN
+3504 ENLPAYDENN

-3529 TASYYFDDA
+3529 TVSYLFSDDN
-3538 SGDTEYCI
+3538 SETQYCI
-3546 DAAKLGSGEITIKNT
+3546 DATQLGNGEITIKNT
-3561 KVESSSV
+3561 KNESSSV